1 MGFDLTKAMGFD
13 KLGLY
18 YSIKVDGLDG
28 ECFNYSV
35 YLDGDVT
42 EEKYKEICNAIDNF
56 RNPYDEKD
64 IYMGYYS
71 VSKEDNKVEV
81 YLDLGNVEPNY
92 EDTSINGILLA
103 LNGVS
108 GIKSV
113 VINEGIDVFYEG
125 LDDF

>member
-1 MGFDLTKAMGFD
+1 MDLAKAMGFD

-28 ECFNYSV
+28 ECFNYSI

-42 EEKYKEICNAIDNF
+42 EEKYREICNAVHDF
-56 RNPYDEKD
+56 CNPYEEKD
-64 IYMGYYS
+64 IYMGYLS
-71 VSKEDNKVEV
+71 ISKEDDKIEI
-81 YLDLGNVEPNY
+81 YLDLGNVEPQY
-92 EDTSINGILLA
+92 ENVSINGILLA
-103 LNGVS
+103 LNNVS

-113 VINEGIDVFYEG
+113 VVNEG